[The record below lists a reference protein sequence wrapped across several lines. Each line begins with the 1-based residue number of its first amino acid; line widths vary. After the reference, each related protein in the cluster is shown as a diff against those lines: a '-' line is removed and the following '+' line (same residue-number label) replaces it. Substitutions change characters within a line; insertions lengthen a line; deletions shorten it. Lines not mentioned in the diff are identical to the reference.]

1 MISADGIEDGG
12 RGIDTGREQ
21 SASVISADGI
31 EDGGRG
37 IDTRYQQS
45 APVIS
50 ADGISVLYSGVP
62 ALRDVSIALRPGTIH
77 ALAGENGAGKSTLM
91 RVLAGARVP
100 DGGTIVLAG
109 VPVQFRTPRDAH
121 RAGIRMI
128 QQELSLVPH
137 LSAAENIVL
146 GAEPRRW
153 GVIDREA
160 VRSRAAHAIASLGVP
175 IDADA
180 PVARL
185 SLAHRQLTEI
195 AKALSGDGTG
205 SLRVLILDE
214 PTAILSAHEA
224 DALHERLRALRAG
237 GLAILYCSHR
247 LDEIERSA
255 DEVTVLRDGAC
266 VATGTARDMPAAV
279 LIPLMVGR
287 ALEHETWTSTE
298 STGPAVLAVEHLS
311 TGAVTSVGGPRRAS
325 RVPIATRSGDPA
337 LAPATDVTDVSFVL
351 RAGEIA
357 GLIGLV
363 GAGRTEVALALIG
376 ALRRTGGTV
385 TLRGAPI
392 RPRWPRDAI
401 ARGIGYIPEDRAAS
415 ALILHDSVRA
425 NTTLAALRSFT
436 RWGVVRRSRERGVA
450 QRWAEALRIKTP
462 SIETPVQQLSGGNQQ
477 KVVLARW
484 LVAGDPA
491 LSVLIADEPTRG
503 VDVGARA
510 EIYGALRELAGKGTA
525 VLVITSDL
533 AEAMALCDRLLVMRE
548 GRMVGELA
556 GSDRTPERAAALM
569 VPS

>member
-1 MISADGIEDGG
+1 M
-12 RGIDTGREQ
+12 T
-21 SASVISADGI
+21 
-31 EDGGRG
+31 
-37 IDTRYQQS
+37 
-45 APVIS
+45 APVLS
-50 ADGISVLYSGVP
+50 AAGITVRYSGVP
-62 ALRDVSIALRPGTIH
+62 ALHDAGIDLYPGAIH

-91 RVLAGARVP
+91 RVLAGSRVP
-100 DGGTIVLAG
+100 DSGAITLAG
-109 VPVQFRTPRDAH
+109 EVMRFRTPRDAH

-137 LSAAENIVL
+137 LSAADNIVL

-153 GVIDREA
+153 GVIDRRA
-160 VRSRAAHAIASLGVP
+160 LRLRAAQAIASLGVP

-180 PVARL
+180 PAERL

-195 AKALSGDGTG
+195 AKALAADGT
-205 SLRVLILDE
+205 SNLRVLILDE

-224 DALHERLRALRAG
+224 DALHEHLRALRAN

-247 LDEIERSA
+247 LDEIERLA
-255 DEVTVLRDGAC
+255 DQVTVLRDGAC
-266 VATGTARDMPAAV
+266 VATGPVREMPARV

-287 ALEHETWTSTE
+287 PIEQKSWLNAD
-298 STGPAVLAVEHLS
+298 STGPGSVDLPVTLAVEHLS
-311 TGAVTSVGGPRRAS
+311 TGAETTARAS
-325 RVPIATRSGDPA
+325 SAASRAHTAARSGDPA
-337 LAPATDVTDVSFVL
+337 IASAGTVLDASFVL

-385 TLRGAPI
+385 TLRDVRI
-392 RPRWPRDAI
+392 HPRWPREAI
-401 ARGIGYIPEDRAAS
+401 RHGIGYIPEDRAAS

-425 NTTLAALRSFT
+425 NTTLAALRSLA
-436 RWGVVRRSRERGVA
+436 RWGVVRRARERDLTH
-450 QRWAEALRIKTP
+450 RWAGALRIKTR
-462 SIETPVQQLSGGNQQ
+462 SIETPVQHLSGGNQQ

-484 LVAGDPA
+484 LAAGDPA

-510 EIYGALRELAGKGTA
+510 EIYGALRDLAAKGTA

-533 AEAMALCDRLLVMRE
+533 SEAMALCDRLLVMRE
-548 GRMVGELA
+548 GRLVGELA
-556 GSDRTPERAAALM
+556 GRDRTPERAASLM

>member
-1 MISADGIEDGG
+1 MP
-12 RGIDTGREQ
+12 
-21 SASVISADGI
+21 
-31 EDGGRG
+31 
-37 IDTRYQQS
+37 
-45 APVIS
+45 APVLS
-50 ADGISVLYSGVP
+50 AAGITVRYSGVP
-62 ALRDVSIALRPGTIH
+62 ALHDAGIDLYPGTIH

-91 RVLAGARVP
+91 RVLAGARIP
-100 DGGTIVLAG
+100 DSGTITLAG
-109 VPVQFRTPRDAH
+109 GVIRFRTPRDAH

-137 LSAAENIVL
+137 LSAADNIVL

-153 GVIDREA
+153 GVIDRRA
-160 VRSRAAHAIASLGVP
+160 LRLRAAQAIASLGVP

-180 PVARL
+180 PAERL

-195 AKALSGDGTG
+195 AKALAADGT
-205 SLRVLILDE
+205 SNLRVLILDE

-224 DALHERLRALRAG
+224 DALHDRLRALRAN

-247 LDEIERSA
+247 LDEIDRLA
-255 DEVTVLRDGAC
+255 DQVTVLRDGEC
-266 VATGTARDMPAAV
+266 VATGPVREMPARV

-287 ALEHETWTSTE
+287 PIEQESWRNAD
-298 STGPAVLAVEHLS
+298 STGAGALALPVTLAVEHLS
-311 TGAVTSVGGPRRAS
+311 TGAETTARGSSAASSAAARVHTAVRA
-325 RVPIATRSGDPA
+325 GDPTIA
-337 LAPATDVTDVSFVL
+337 SAGTVLDASFVL

-376 ALRRTGGTV
+376 ALRQTGGTV
-385 TLRGAPI
+385 TLRDLRI
-392 RPRWPRDAI
+392 QPRWPREAI
-401 ARGIGYIPEDRAAS
+401 RHGIGYIPEDRAAN

-425 NTTLAALRSFT
+425 NTTLAALRSLA
-436 RWGVVRRSRERGVA
+436 RWGVVRRARERDVT
-450 QRWAEALRIKTP
+450 QRWAGALRIKAR

-484 LVAGDPA
+484 LAAGDPA

-510 EIYGALRELAGKGTA
+510 EIYGALRNLAAKGTA

-533 AEAMALCDRLLVMRE
+533 SEAMALCDRLLVMRE
-548 GRMVGELA
+548 GRIVGELA
-556 GSDRTPERAAALM
+556 GSDRTPERAASLM

>member
-1 MISADGIEDGG
+1 
-12 RGIDTGREQ
+12 
-21 SASVISADGI
+21 VISADGI
-31 EDGGRG
+31 TVR
-37 IDTRYQQS
+37 
-45 APVIS
+45 
-50 ADGISVLYSGVP
+50 YSGVP
-62 ALRDVSIALRPGTIH
+62 ALRNVSIALLPGTIH

-100 DGGTIVLAG
+100 DGGTIVLNG

-185 SLAHRQLTEI
+185 SLAHRQLAEI

-247 LDEIERSA
+247 LDEIERLA

-351 RAGEIA
+351 RAGEVA

-425 NTTLAALRSFT
+425 NTTLAALRSFA
-436 RWGVVRRSRERGVA
+436 RWGVVRRARERGVA

-510 EIYGALRELAGKGTA
+510 EIYGALRDLAAKGTA

-556 GSDRTPERAAALM
+556 GSDRTPDRAAALM

>member
-1 MISADGIEDGG
+1 
-12 RGIDTGREQ
+12 
-21 SASVISADGI
+21 VISADGI
-31 EDGGRG
+31 TVR
-37 IDTRYQQS
+37 
-45 APVIS
+45 
-50 ADGISVLYSGVP
+50 YSGVP
-62 ALRDVSIALRPGTIH
+62 ALRDVSIALLPGTIH

-100 DGGTIVLAG
+100 DGGTMALNG

-160 VRSRAAHAIASLGVP
+160 VRSRAAQAIASLGVP
-175 IDADA
+175 IDAGA

-185 SLAHRQLTEI
+185 SLAHRQLAEI
-195 AKALSGDGTG
+195 AKALAGDGTG

-247 LDEIERSA
+247 LDEIERLA
-255 DEVTVLRDGAC
+255 DEVTVLRDGGC
-266 VATGTARDMPAAV
+266 VATGAVRDMPAAV

-287 ALEHETWTSTE
+287 ALEHETWGRTE
-298 STGPAVLAVEHLS
+298 STDAGLGPVVLAVEHLS
-311 TGAVTSVGGPRRAS
+311 TGAVTSVGGPRRAP
-325 RVPIATRSGDPA
+325 RMPIATRSGDPA
-337 LAPATDVTDVSFVL
+337 IAPAASVSDVSFVL

-425 NTTLAALRSFT
+425 NTTLAALRAFA
-436 RWGVVRRSRERGVA
+436 RWGVVRRARERAVT
-450 QRWAEALRIKTP
+450 QRWAEALRIKTR

-510 EIYGALRELAGKGTA
+510 EIYGALRDLAAKGTA

-556 GSDRTPERAAALM
+556 GGDRTPERAAALM